1 MPRVSRMRSVPG
13 MSHRRGGAVVIVT
26 LAVVLT
32 AATGWLSA
40 VTPSPTGAAGC
51 PVTKPNG
58 STPPD
63 GRPSPLFHG
72 ENGLWLPLEPDG
84 TLEVPNVVYP
94 DRVRLRADGSV
105 KWKYPWWGSRRAGRI
120 LTITGVQIGG
130 SDRRL
135 RAQVR
140 RSRWRSPRLWP
151 GYVSYPAPSCWRV
164 TGRAGRAKLTFVVNV
179 KLVAP
184 P

>member
-1 MPRVSRMRSVPG
+1 MRSVPG
-13 MSHRRGGAVVIVT
+13 MSHRRGGAAVVIVI

-32 AATGWLSA
+32 VAATGWPSA
-40 VTPSPTGAAGC
+40 ATPSPTGAAGC
-51 PVTKPNG
+51 PVTKPNA

-63 GRPSPLFHG
+63 ERPSPLFHG
-72 ENGLWLPLEPDG
+72 ENGLWVPLEIDG

-94 DRVRLRADGSV
+94 DRVGLRADGSV
-105 KWKYPWWGSRRAGRI
+105 TSKYPWWGSRRAGRI

-130 SDRRL
+130 SGRRL

-151 GYVSYPAPSCWRV
+151 GYVSYPAPGCWRV
-164 TGRAGRAKLTFVVNV
+164 TGRAGHGKLTFVVDV
-179 KLVAP
+179 QLVDP
-184 P
+184 L